1 MRYLVT
7 GGLGFIGSNFL
18 HRLVPSRPGDSF
30 VNVDCCSYAANPKS
44 IESLEGCA
52 NYRFVRADL
61 AEAAEV
67 REVVGAV
74 EPDVVVHFAA
84 ESHVDRSIRGPESF
98 LKSNVVG
105 TFNLLEA
112 VRERWGTRR
121 DGVRFHHVSTDEV
134 FGSLGAEGAFNE
146 ETPYDPSSP
155 YSATKAASD
164 HLVRAWHRTF
174 GIPVTISNCSNNYG
188 PRQHPE
194 KLMPLMIMNA
204 AAGKPL
210 PVYGQGANVRD
221 WLHVDDHCA
230 AIELIVDKGTPGQT
244 YNVGGHG
251 ERTNMQVVD
260 AICEAVAKETGRS
273 LASVRDQIRFVQD
286 RPGHDFRYAIDPSR
300 IERELQWAPRWSFE
314 DGLRDTVRWYLANDA
329 WCASAVN
336 EEYHAWTKT
345 HYGTSQTEGQTS

>member
-44 IESLEGCA
+44 VESLEGCA

-112 VRERWGTRR
+112 VRERWGARR

-221 WLHVDDHCA
+221 WLHVEDHCA

-286 RPGHDFRYAIDPSR
+286 RPGHDFRYAIDPRR
-300 IERELQWAPRWSFE
+300 IERELQWSPRWSFE

-336 EEYHAWTKT
+336 EEYHAWTQT